1 MAVSG
6 IYLKPVRIVVDLIVD
21 TQSLGSEA
29 CLMVSEW
36 GYNNLYVPPKEWCSA
51 KGMECYGH
59 DWKTSGVYQWGS
71 TDAMKATG
79 ELPEE

>member
-1 MAVSG
+1 
-6 IYLKPVRIVVDLIVD
+6 
-21 TQSLGSEA
+21 
-29 CLMVSEW
+29 MVSEW